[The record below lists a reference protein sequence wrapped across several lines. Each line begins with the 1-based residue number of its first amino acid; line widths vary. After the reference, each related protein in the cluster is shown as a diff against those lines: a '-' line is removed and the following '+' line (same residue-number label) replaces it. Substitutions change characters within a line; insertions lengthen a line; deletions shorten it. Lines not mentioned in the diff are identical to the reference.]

1 MKVNQEKD
9 VFFCIVIK
17 LLYLDLLR
25 SFQANFE
32 FHHTV
37 TKENT
42 VEERNEVKPFGKINI
57 HWTVSNT
64 NNISHFILQWHSSK
78 DLRVQQKNFNKNE
91 TSFTIGKYFF
101 INLNF

>member
-1 MKVNQEKD
+1 MKVKQEEW
-9 VFFCIVIK
+9 VFSIGII

-42 VEERNEVKPFGKINI
+42 VEDRNEVKPLGKINI
-57 HWTVSNT
+57 HWTVSDT

-78 DLRVQQKNFNKNE
+78 DLRVQQKNFDKNQ